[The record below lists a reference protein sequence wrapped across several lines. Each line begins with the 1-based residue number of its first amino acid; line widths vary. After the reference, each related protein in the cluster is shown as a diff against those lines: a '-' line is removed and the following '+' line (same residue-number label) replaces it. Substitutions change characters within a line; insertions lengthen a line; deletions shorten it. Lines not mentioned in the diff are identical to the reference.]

1 MKALVEGE
9 GEDGE
14 YFAEGTGFLGTQS
27 PEPQSTNM
35 RHYTELK
42 DLIAPASSMS
52 F

>member
-1 MKALVEGE
+1 MGS
-9 GEDGE
+9 E